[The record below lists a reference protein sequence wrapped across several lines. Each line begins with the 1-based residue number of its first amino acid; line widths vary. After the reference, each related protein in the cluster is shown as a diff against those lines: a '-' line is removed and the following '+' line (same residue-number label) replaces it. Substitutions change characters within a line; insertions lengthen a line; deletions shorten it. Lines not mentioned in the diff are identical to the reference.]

1 MSAQDQDRKA
11 RLKRRL
17 RQYALPLALPLALC
31 LSLPIAL
38 QAEESDGIAADA
50 LLSDRDFFRMATCGA
65 PPGGDCIGPTI
76 RWPKRTVTLSVLK
89 ADTAAPKAFTE
100 ALSLTVDQ
108 AIKEVNRSGA
118 AVRILRIKPGS
129 FGRTANIRVIPTDL
143 EEGVMLEDIP
153 GISAPGIMGVG
164 YMTYWWNEREE
175 ITEATILISTTI
187 LASDMRSVVLEEIYQ
202 TLGPRFDIEGE
213 AYEGVSILSQTS
225 NETIHLRGQDARLLR
240 WLYPAQK

>member
-1 MSAQDQDRKA
+1 MNAQNQDRKGA
-11 RLKRRL
+11 KWRCRL
-17 RQYALPLALPLALC
+17 LALPLALC
-31 LSLPIAL
+31 LSLPIAAPL
-38 QAEESDGIAADA
+38 QAEESDGIAADT

-65 PPGGDCIGPTI
+65 PPGGACIGPTI
-76 RWPKRTVTLSVLK
+76 RWPKRVVTLAVLQTE
-89 ADTAAPKAFTE
+89 TAAPKEFTE
-100 ALSLTVDQ
+100 ALSQAVDQ
-108 AIKEVNRSGA
+108 AIKEVNRTGA
-118 AVRILRIKPGS
+118 EIRIKRVRPGS
-129 FGRTANIRVIPTDL
+129 KGKTANIRVMPTDL
-143 EEGVMLEDIP
+143 EEGVILEDIP

-225 NETIHLRGQDARLLR
+225 NETVHLRGQDARLLR
-240 WLYPAQK
+240 WLYPADK